1 MRENIFFIAAF
12 LAAVL
17 LSGCGQNSDEVID
30 LPPEVLT
37 EAVVMAPG
45 TVHELPDT
53 FYAGSALVYGD
64 RYAVCE
70 MMTDEFS
77 AEVYDLK
84 TGEVAGRLLH
94 YGNGPQEVIFP
105 SFAMHD
111 DTLQVLDVQKQ
122 KIFIIP
128 CDVLPDAEV
137 VREQDLSFTSFSVIS
152 CGDNLLSL
160 NPYYFENDEMGIHN
174 GEPLLFYTD
183 GKEVPYDKSKPRS
196 LNVVQGPL
204 TRHSGDGNVVFAN
217 MVESEIFF
225 LDKELA
231 VYRRVTG
238 PKHDKIDYVNVG
250 GELVFSGMNSN
261 TYLDACS
268 DREYVYLLY
277 DGRHY
282 SVYDE
287 ELDWENTD
295 HDLYLFQ
302 MDWDGRLVGSYAL
315 EGVRYVGSRLS
326 CGSQPGTVY
335 VSAISPEEGNLQI
348 FYYDLRKYN

>member
-1 MRENIFFIAAF
+1 MRRIIC
-12 LAAVL
+12 AAVVAAIL
-17 LSGCGQNSDEVID
+17 LSGCGNSSALETE
-30 LPPEVLT
+30 LSPEVLT
-37 EAVVMAPG
+37 EAQAIAPDK
-45 TVHELPDT
+45 VYDLPEL
-53 FYAGSALVYGD
+53 FFAGSALVYGD

-70 MMTDEFS
+70 METQEFA

-84 TGEVAGRLLH
+84 EGKVVGKLLH

-111 DTLQVLDVQKQ
+111 NTLQVLDVQKQ

-152 CGDNLLSL
+152 CGDSLISL

-204 TRHSGDGNVVFAN
+204 TWHSGDGNVVFAN

-231 VYRRVTG
+231 VYRRITG

-287 ELDWENTD
+287 ELDWEYTD

-302 MDWDGRLVGSYAL
+302 MDWDGHLKGIYAL
-315 EGVRYVGSRLS
+315 EGVRYVGPRLS

-335 VSAISPEEGNLQI
+335 VSAVSPDEGNLQI

>member
-1 MRENIFFIAAF
+1 MRKIICTAALAAF
-12 LAAVL
+12 L
-17 LSGCGQNSDEVID
+17 LSGCGSGSTSVIELSPDVLAEAQAISPDNVYD
-30 LPPEVLT
+30 LP
-37 EAVVMAPG
+37 
-45 TVHELPDT
+45 EL
-53 FYAGSALVYGD
+53 FFAGSALVYRD

-70 MMTDEFS
+70 MVTQEFA

-84 TGEVAGRLLH
+84 EGKVAGKLLH
-94 YGNGPQEVIFP
+94 YGNGPQEVLVPIFNM
-105 SFAMHD
+105 FG
-111 DTLQVLDVQKQ
+111 DTLQVVDIQKNRL
-122 KIFIIP
+122 FMIP
-128 CDVLPDAEV
+128 CADLPDAGIA
-137 VREQDLSFTSFSVIS
+137 REIKYDFITLSLVS
-152 CGDNLLSL
+152 CGDSLISL

-204 TRHSGDGNVVFAN
+204 TWHSSDGNVVFAN

-231 VYRRVTG
+231 VYRRITG

-287 ELDWENTD
+287 ELDWEYTD

-315 EGVRYVGSRLS
+315 VGVRYVGSRLS

>member
-1 MRENIFFIAAF
+1 MRETIFVAAS
-12 LAAVL
+12 LALIL
-17 LSGCGQNSDEVID
+17 LSGCGNSSALETE
-30 LPPEVLT
+30 LSPEVLT
-37 EAVVMAPG
+37 EAQAIAPDK
-45 TVHELPDT
+45 VYDLPEL
-53 FYAGSALVYGD
+53 FFAGSALVYGD

-70 MMTDEFS
+70 METQEFA

-84 TGEVAGRLLH
+84 DGKVVGKLLY

-152 CGDNLLSL
+152 CGDSLISL

-204 TRHSGDGNVVFAN
+204 TWHSSDGNVVFAN

-231 VYRRVTG
+231 VYRRITG

-287 ELDWENTD
+287 ELDWEYTD

-315 EGVRYVGSRLS
+315 VGVRYVGSRLS